1 MSETTLT
8 VVLVHGAFADAS
20 SWSGVISELKS
31 RGIPAIAVANE
42 LRGPGLDG
50 ARVAAQV
57 REIDGPVVLVGHS
70 YGGAVI
76 TAAANAADNVTGL
89 VYVAA
94 FAPDEGESLQD
105 LLGSFPANDFASG
118 LAPHVLPTADGG
130 EEVFLG
136 LKLDLFHQLF
146 AADVTAEEAQIMG
159 RTQRPIAAVAFEEK
173 SGPASW
179 KRIPSY
185 TLVAT
190 GDEAIHPDG
199 QRKMAARANATTIEV
214 DGSHA
219 VAVSQPKAVAA
230 FIASA
235 VEGGAAR

>member
-1 MSETTLT
+1 MTDKTPT
-8 VVLVHGAFADAS
+8 VVLVHGAFAENA
-20 SWSGVISELKS
+20 SWSGVIAELTR

-42 LRGPGLDG
+42 LRGPALDG
-50 ARVAAQV
+50 SRVAAQV

-76 TAAANAADNVTGL
+76 TAAANQADNVAAL

-94 FAPDEGESLQD
+94 FLPEEGESLQD

-118 LAPHVLPTADGG
+118 LVPHQLPTGDGG
-130 EEVFLG
+130 EETWLRIDRSKFRA
-136 LKLDLFHQLF
+136 LF
-146 AADVTAEEAQIMG
+146 AADVEDAELLG
-159 RTQRPIAAVAFEEK
+159 RTQRPIAAAAFDEK
-173 SGPASW
+173 SGAASW
-179 KRIPSY
+179 KRLPVY
-185 TLVAT
+185 DLVAT

-199 QRKMAARANATTIEV
+199 QRTMAARAKAVTIEV

-219 VAVSQPKAVAA
+219 VAVSQPKAVAD

-235 VEGGAAR
+235 VEAGANR